1 MAVVEWKK
9 DESVAVIVMNTVEN
23 RHNPDFFAGMLG
35 VLDEIEKDKDIS
47 SVVITSS
54 DAKSW
59 SQGID
64 LVWMTGAMER
74 KDFAS
79 IRKFMYDMDGM
90 FKRILLFPMPVI
102 AAINGH
108 TFGNGSI
115 LACTCD
121 FRFMKA
127 DRGFFCFPEVD
138 VNIPFLPGM
147 LQILRKAIP
156 YYKLQELVFSGKRVG
171 AMELEEHHV
180 IVKACADADELM
192 RESLAYARTYRKGRS
207 IFGQLKARL
216 HKHIIET
223 MDKEDPAFIEPLN
236 LMV

>member
-9 DESVAVIVMNTVEN
+9 DESVAVVIMNNTEN
-23 RHNPDFFAGMLG
+23 RHNPDFAAGMLG
-35 VLDEIEKDKDIS
+35 VFDEIEKDQEIL
-47 SVVITSS
+47 SVVLTSS
-54 DAKSW
+54 DPKSW

-64 LVWMTGAMER
+64 LVWITGAMQN

-79 IRKFMYDMDGM
+79 IKKFMYDMNSV

-102 AAINGH
+102 AAMNGH

-121 FRFMKA
+121 YRFMKA
-127 DRGFFCFPEVD
+127 DRGYFCFPEVD
-138 VNIPFLPGM
+138 VNIPFLPAM

-156 YYKLQELVFSGKRVG
+156 YYKLEELVFSGRRVG
-171 AMELEEHHV
+171 AKELEEHHV
-180 IVKACADADELM
+180 IIKACADADELM
-192 RESLAYARTYRKGRS
+192 RESLAYAKTYRKGRA
-207 IFGQLKARL
+207 IFGQHKLRL
-216 HKHIIET
+216 HKHIIEV
-223 MDKEDPAFIEPLN
+223 MENEDPAYIEPLN

>member
-9 DESVAVIVMNTVEN
+9 DESVAVVVMNNTEN
-23 RHNPDFFAGMLG
+23 RHNPDFAAGMLQ
-35 VLDEIEKDKDIS
+35 VFDEIEKEADIF

-64 LVWMTGAMER
+64 LIWITGAMEK

-79 IRKFMYDMDGM
+79 IKKFMYDMNDV

-102 AAINGH
+102 AAMNGH

-115 LACTCD
+115 LACSCD
-121 FRFMKA
+121 YRFMKA

-138 VNIPFLPGM
+138 VNIPFLPSM
-147 LQILRKAIP
+147 LQTIRKAIP
-156 YYKLQELVFSGKRVG
+156 YYKLEELIFSGKRVG
-171 AMELEEHHV
+171 AKELEEHHV
-180 IVKACADADELM
+180 LVKACDDAEALM
-192 RESLAYARTYRKGRS
+192 RESLAYAKTYRKGRP
-207 IFGQLKARL
+207 IFAQHKLRL
-216 HKHIIET
+216 HKHIIEV
-223 MDKEDPAFIEPLN
+223 MEKEDPAYIEPLN

>member
-9 DESVAVIVMNTVEN
+9 DESVAVVVMNNTEN
-23 RHNPDFFAGMLG
+23 RHNPDFAAGMLQ
-35 VLDEIEKDKDIS
+35 VFDEIEKETDIF

-64 LVWMTGAMER
+64 LIWITGAMEK

-79 IRKFMYDMDGM
+79 IKKFMYDMNDV

-102 AAINGH
+102 AAMNGH

-115 LACTCD
+115 LACSCD
-121 FRFMKA
+121 YRFMKA

-138 VNIPFLPGM
+138 VNIPFLPSM
-147 LQILRKAIP
+147 LQTIRKAIP
-156 YYKLQELVFSGKRVG
+156 YYKLEELIFSG
-171 AMELEEHHV
+171 
-180 IVKACADADELM
+180 
-192 RESLAYARTYRKGRS
+192 
-207 IFGQLKARL
+207 
-216 HKHIIET
+216 
-223 MDKEDPAFIEPLN
+223 
-236 LMV
+236 

>member
-9 DESVAVIVMNTVEN
+9 DESVAVVIMNNTEN
-23 RHNPDFFAGMLG
+23 RHNPDFATGMLG
-35 VLDEIEKDKDIS
+35 VFDEIEKDQEIF
-47 SVVITSS
+47 SVVLTSS
-54 DAKSW
+54 DPKSW

-64 LVWMTGAMER
+64 LVWITGAMQN

-79 IRKFMYDMDGM
+79 IKKFMYDMNSV

-102 AAINGH
+102 AAMNGH

-121 FRFMKA
+121 YRFMKA
-127 DRGFFCFPEVD
+127 DRGYFCFPEVD
-138 VNIPFLPGM
+138 VNIPFLPAM

-156 YYKLQELVFSGKRVG
+156 YYKLEELVFSGRRVG
-171 AMELEEHHV
+171 AKELEEHHV
-180 IVKACADADELM
+180 VIKACADADELM
-192 RESLAYARTYRKGRS
+192 RESLAYAKTYRKGRA
-207 IFGQLKARL
+207 IFGQHKLRL
-216 HKHIIET
+216 HKHIIEV
-223 MDKEDPAFIEPLN
+223 MENEDPAYIEPLN

>member
-9 DESVAVIVMNTVEN
+9 DESVAVVTMTNTEN
-23 RHNPDFFAGMLG
+23 RHNPDFAQGMLG
-35 VLDEIEKDKDIS
+35 VLDEIEKDQEIF
-47 SVVITSS
+47 SVVLTSS
-54 DAKSW
+54 DSKSW

-64 LVWMTGAMER
+64 LVWITGAMQN

-79 IRKFMYDMDGM
+79 IKKFMYDMNSV

-102 AAINGH
+102 AAMNGH

-121 FRFMKA
+121 YRFMKS
-127 DRGFFCFPEVD
+127 DKGFFCFPEVD
-138 VNIPFLPGM
+138 VNIPFLPAM

-156 YYKLQELVFSGKRVG
+156 YYKLEELVFSGKRVG
-171 AMELEEHHV
+171 AKELEEHHV
-180 IVKACADADELM
+180 VMKACADADELM
-192 RESLAYARTYRKGRS
+192 RESMAYAKTYRKGRT
-207 IFGQLKARL
+207 IFEQHKLRL
-216 HKHIIET
+216 HKHIIEV
-223 MDKEDPAFIEPLN
+223 MDNEDPAYIEPLN